1 MKNKTYNKIRIVRK
15 IVQLVI
21 LIFFI
26 LLPFIIAGD
35 LSDIFFRINPL
46 TAIASMIAGRSLIAR
61 VLPAIAVIVLTVV
74 FGRVWCGWLCPMG
87 TVVEIAGRKKNK
99 KNKLKHDSKFRK
111 IKYILLIIILF
122 AALFGNLT
130 LLLLDPIVILS
141 RTINTVVMPAL
152 NQGITDLEVN
162 AYNVE
167 LFKNGIAAFEKLVRG
182 NILSVKQHAFN
193 FSIGISIFFIII
205 LLPNIIVP
213 GFWCRYLCPLG
224 GLLAIIS
231 KISIFRRKIS
241 SECTDCH
248 ACEKVCKLG
257 AIDSSNESTPE
268 ECTVC
273 MDCFVS
279 CTDRYT
285 FYKPDFNLHLSGM
298 KNSGITRRDFL
309 FSLAGTAIG
318 ISLLNSELIKPANTN
333 RLIRPP
339 GVNDESEFLSKCI
352 RCSTC
357 INICPTGGLQPA
369 LLEAGLKSIGTPF
382 LLPRIGHCEYNCNA
396 CGYACPTSAI
406 PPLTLEK
413 KHKKVMGIASINRSL
428 CMPWAHGIPCIV
440 CEEVCPVPEKAI
452 QVREELVINTYGEEV
467 LVQKPR
473 VLPELCIGCGI
484 CEYKC
489 PLIGEAAIRVF
500 KGF

>member
-1 MKNKTYNKIRIVRK
+1 M
-15 IVQLVI
+15 VQLVI

-213 GFWCRYLCPLG
+213 VFWFRYLFPLG
-224 GLLAIIS
+224 
-231 KISIFRRKIS
+231 
-241 SECTDCH
+241 
-248 ACEKVCKLG
+248 
-257 AIDSSNESTPE
+257 
-268 ECTVC
+268 
-273 MDCFVS
+273 
-279 CTDRYT
+279 
-285 FYKPDFNLHLSGM
+285 
-298 KNSGITRRDFL
+298 
-309 FSLAGTAIG
+309 
-318 ISLLNSELIKPANTN
+318 
-333 RLIRPP
+333 
-339 GVNDESEFLSKCI
+339 
-352 RCSTC
+352 
-357 INICPTGGLQPA
+357 
-369 LLEAGLKSIGTPF
+369 
-382 LLPRIGHCEYNCNA
+382 
-396 CGYACPTSAI
+396 
-406 PPLTLEK
+406 
-413 KHKKVMGIASINRSL
+413 
-428 CMPWAHGIPCIV
+428 
-440 CEEVCPVPEKAI
+440 
-452 QVREELVINTYGEEV
+452 
-467 LVQKPR
+467 
-473 VLPELCIGCGI
+473 
-484 CEYKC
+484 
-489 PLIGEAAIRVF
+489 
-500 KGF
+500 